1 MKRFLIALGALS
13 ILSAAHAQEAPKA
26 SSDSQ
31 TPAIG
36 TPDAANPAAPVVGK
50 NSFTEGQAKKR
61 FEARGYSDVTSLNK
75 GHDGIWVESAMK
87 DGKPVAVKLDYQGNI
102 TEASK

>member
-31 TPAIG
+31 TPAIAP
-36 TPDAANPAAPVVGK
+36 PDAANPAGPCCGQEQFYRRPGRK
-50 NSFTEGQAKKR
+50 NA
-61 FEARGYSDVTSLNK
+61 L
-75 GHDGIWVESAMK
+75 
-87 DGKPVAVKLDYQGNI
+87 KLEVIQM
-102 TEASK
+102 